1 MSFFADL
8 HGTDARLGG
17 KARSLA
23 RLSAAGLPTP
33 AGFVVTDQLFRAISP
48 SLSLPEKMDDV
59 ALADLDRAQAELMA
73 APFPAG
79 FSQELAGRLARDAL
93 WSVRSSFASED
104 AAGGLGAGVYESR
117 VAVRTDEVETAIREV
132 LASAL
137 SAGAVAYA
145 LAHGLRPAAPPLSV
159 LLHPYVRGD
168 AEGGAACVPVRR
180 DEPIIQVR
188 AGSLSGAAATRLRS
202 ALCALVQTQGAVE
215 VEWVVEGENVIFLQM
230 RPYQPPPAPV
240 PWRGWDDLE
249 AGEDRTSWQWD
260 QAHNPL
266 PLSPAHAGLIALV
279 DERCRIGIRQRVLGQ
294 YLFYAPDTRPGPAP
308 VAVEDAPARFAAL
321 RAEVE
326 SRLAVLGEEPAL
338 EEALDFLLAVEEPIF
353 GIIQPALRTA
363 RANLEEFLR
372 REAPS
377 AIPVLGQLLAGVKS
391 MASERG
397 QRAAELG
404 AARDA
409 EGRRRA
415 HDRYLELF
423 GDETPA
429 WDVAVPTRREA
440 PEILCSD
447 DTPAAA
453 PEEQTTGQVERQI
466 APAQREEWRR
476 LLRLARQAAGLGEDD
491 DWLYARV
498 QAALRRALLRLGR
511 SLNEKGVLSDASAV
525 FFLPLPLVR
534 SLAAGAPAP
543 ASRVGSPP
551 ASPAAHRR
559 GRVGEAERSERG
571 GGGRWGAE
579 GRSEPFEGSHVNDL
593 QTQAAAGRAAWEAAC
608 REPPPARAALDTVS
622 VKGVGTGGRALG
634 RVVLHRPAGPR
645 AMPGQILLAATLLP
659 SELPLL
665 VAAALVTET
674 GGPLDHVAVQA
685 RERHLP
691 AVVGATGACQL
702 FHDGDLALVDADR
715 GLVVKLG

>member
-8 HGTDARLGG
+8 HDPNARLGG

-23 RLSAAGLPTP
+23 RLAAAGLRTP
-33 AGFVVTDQLFRAISP
+33 AGFVITDELFRAIGP
-48 SLSLPEKMDDV
+48 SLSLPDSIDDA
-59 ALADLDRAQAELMA
+59 ALAALDRARIELMA

-79 FSQELAGRLARDAL
+79 FSHELAGRLAPGSL

-104 AAGGLGAGVYESR
+104 IAGSLGAGVYESR
-117 VAVRTDEVETAIREV
+117 VAVRPDEVATAIRQV

-159 LLHPYVRGD
+159 LLHPYLCGD
-168 AEGGAACVPVRR
+168 AEGGAACVPEHP
-180 DEPIIQVR
+180 DNPIIQVR
-188 AGSLSGAAATRLRS
+188 AGTLAGTAATRLRG
-202 ALCALVQTQGAVE
+202 ALRILVQTQGAVE
-215 VEWVVEGENVIFLQM
+215 VEWVAQGEDVVFLQM
-230 RPYQPPPAPV
+230 RPFAPPPAPV

-249 AGEDRTSWQWD
+249 TGESREAWQWD

-266 PLSPAHAGLIALV
+266 PLSQVHAGLIALV

-308 VAVEDAPARFAAL
+308 VLVEEAFARFAAL

-326 SRLAVLGEEPAL
+326 SRLAALGDEPAL
-338 EEALDFLLAVEEPIF
+338 EEALELLLAVEEPIF
-353 GIIQPALRTA
+353 GMIQPALRMA

-377 AIPVLGQLLAGVKS
+377 AVPALGSLLGGVKS
-391 MASERG
+391 MASERRR
-397 QRAAELG
+397 RAAELR

-409 EGRRRA
+409 EARA
-415 HDRYLELF
+415 PARDRYLDLF
-423 GDETPA
+423 GDETPV
-429 WDVAVPTRREA
+429 WDVAVPTCREA
-440 PEILCSD
+440 PENLGGGESHD
-447 DTPAAA
+447 ADAPTP
-453 PEEQTTGQVERQI
+453 ETHEQTGEQVEKQLTL
-466 APAQREEWRR
+466 QRRGEWRR

-498 QAALRRALLRLGR
+498 QAALRRALVRLGE
-511 SLNEKGVLSDASAV
+511 SLCATAALSDASAV
-525 FFLPLPLVR
+525 FFLPLPLAR

-543 ASRVGSPP
+543 ANLQ
-551 ASPAAHRR
+551 ALAAV
-559 GRVGEAERSERG
+559 GRV
-571 GGGRWGAE
+571 
-579 GRSEPFEGSHVNDL
+579 
-593 QTQAAAGRAAWEAAC
+593 AWEAAC
-608 REPPPARAALDTVS
+608 LDPPAGQAALDTVS

-634 RVVLHRPAGPR
+634 RVVLHRPASPR
-645 AMPGQILLAATLLP
+645 MAPGQILVAATLLP

-674 GGPLDHVAVQA
+674 GGPLDHVASQA
-685 RERHLP
+685 RERRLP
-691 AVVGATGACQL
+691 AVVGAAGACRV
-702 FHDGDLALVDADR
+702 FRDGDLVLVDADR
-715 GLVVKLG
+715 GLVVRLG

>member
-33 AGFVVTDQLFRAISP
+33 VGFVVTDELFRAISP

-79 FSQELAGRLARDAL
+79 FSQELAGRLAQSPDVL

-104 AAGGLGAGVYESR
+104 VAGGLGAGVYESR

-132 LASAL
+132 LGSAL

-159 LLHPYVRGD
+159 LLHAYVRGD
-168 AEGGAACVPVRR
+168 AEGGAACVPARR
-180 DEPIIQVR
+180 DDPIIQVR
-188 AGSLSGAAATRLRS
+188 AGSLSGAAAARLRG
-202 ALCALVQTQGAVE
+202 ALCVLVRTQGAVE
-215 VEWVVEGENVIFLQM
+215 VEWVAEGENVIFLQM
-230 RPYQPPPAPV
+230 RPYEPPPAPV

-279 DERCRIGIRQRVLGQ
+279 DQRCRIGIRQRVLGQ

-308 VAVEDAPARFAAL
+308 IAVEEAPARFAAL

-326 SRLAVLGEEPAL
+326 SRLAALGDEPVLED
-338 EEALDFLLAVEEPIF
+338 ALDLLLAVEEPIF

-363 RANLEEFLR
+363 RANLEGFLR
-372 REAPS
+372 QEAPS
-377 AIPVLGQLLAGVKS
+377 AVPALGQLLAGVKS
-391 MASERG
+391 IASERG

-404 AARDA
+404 AAKDA
-409 EGRRRA
+409 EARRRA
-415 HDRYLELF
+415 HDRYLDLF
-423 GDETPA
+423 GDETPV
-429 WDVAVPTRREA
+429 WDVSVPTCREA
-440 PEILCSD
+440 SEILLGSEGDRSD
-447 DTPAAA
+447 A
-453 PEEQTTGQVERQI
+453 PTVETHEQTTGQVEKQI
-466 APAQREEWRR
+466 APQQREEWRR
-476 LLRLARQAAGLGEDD
+476 LLHLARQAAGLGEDD

-498 QAALRRALLRLGR
+498 QSALRRALLRLGK
-511 SLNEKGVLSDASAV
+511 SLNRTGVLSDASAV
-525 FFLPLPLVR
+525 FFLPLSLAR
-534 SLAAGAPAP
+534 SLAAGAP
-543 ASRVGSPP
+543 PP
-551 ASPAAHRR
+551 A
-559 GRVGEAERSERG
+559 
-571 GGGRWGAE
+571 
-579 GRSEPFEGSHVNDL
+579 NL
-593 QTQAAAGRAAWEAAC
+593 QTKAAAGRAAWEAAC

-691 AVVGATGACQL
+691 AVVGAAGACQL